1 MAMHEQLVPNGS
13 PPPPIFDWYNANTP
27 APELPPNVYAWPVA
41 VDRLPVVPALSVI
54 VPTKNEAGNVAEL
67 TRRLGA
73 AAGHLPLEVIFVDD
87 SSDETP
93 ETIAALDAQPSRAIV
108 LHHRPPEQ
116 RSGGLGGAVVEG
128 LRLAKAPL
136 ICVMDADLQHPPEL
150 VPAMVDQA
158 ERTEAD
164 VVVASRYCEDGA
176 ADGLNHIRA
185 SISRGSSFAAH
196 LLFPRRLHGVT
207 DPMSGFFLV
216 RRSAIDPDLL
226 KPNGF
231 KILLEIIGR
240 TPGLRVAE
248 VPFEFGTRHA
258 GESKASLHEG
268 YRYLRT
274 LLSLRFATDAF
285 RFVRFGLIG
294 TSGLFVNMF
303 LVAMLTEAFGIFYLL
318 SAVLATQGST
328 LWNYALTEHW
338 VFTNENRRYGKAHRA
353 AMYFAMNNAA
363 LLLRVPM
370 MFLLTSILGIQYMLS
385 NLISLIALMVLR
397 YATADRFIWRS
408 APTTVPAGEVVT
420 P

>member
-1 MAMHEQLVPNGS
+1 MAMHEQLVSNGS
-13 PPPPIFDWYNANTP
+13 PPPIFDWFNANIPGAELPNNIFAWP
-27 APELPPNVYAWPVA
+27 APVESQS
-41 VDRLPVVPALSVI
+41 VVPALSVV

-73 AAGHLPLEVIFVDD
+73 AAGQLPMEVIFVDD
-87 SSDETP
+87 STDETP
-93 ETIAALDAQPSRAIV
+93 EAIAALDSQPRRSIV

-116 RSGGLGGAVVEG
+116 RTGGLGGAVVEG

-136 ICVMDADLQHPPEL
+136 VCVMDADLQHPPEI
-150 VPAMVDQA
+150 VPSMVDQA
-158 ERTEAD
+158 ERTAAD
-164 VVVASRYCEDGA
+164 VVVASRYRDDGT
-176 ADGLNHIRA
+176 ADSFSHVRA
-185 SISRGSSFAAH
+185 TISRGSSFAAH
-196 LLFPRRLHGVT
+196 LLFPHRLHGVT

-226 KPNGF
+226 KPKGF

-258 GESKASLHEG
+258 GESKASLQEG
-268 YRYLRT
+268 IRYLRT

-303 LVAMLTEAFGIFYLL
+303 LLAMLTEALGIFYLL

-328 LWNYALTEHW
+328 LWNYTLTEHW
-338 VFTNENRRYGKAHRA
+338 VFTNENRRYSRAHRA
-353 AMYFAMNNAA
+353 AMFFAMNNAA

-370 MFLLTSILGIQYMLS
+370 MFVLTSILGIQYMLS
-385 NLISLIALMVLR
+385 NLLSLVALMVLR
-397 YATADRFIWRS
+397 YATADRFIWQR
-408 APTTVPAGEVVT
+408 APAAIPAGKGA
-420 P
+420 